1 MEDLKAKIKLKVKKM
16 SSSIAFYRSIGF
28 MIPQD
33 VNTDYPLYIESDE
46 GPFKLVLIPEDQ
58 IIEETIETYEI
69 IQINYPNIAAVD
81 QAYNKA
87 ASNGC
92 KIITKPWN
100 TFWGT
105 RSAKIIDPDGHNI
118 LLYTNIV

>member
-1 MEDLKAKIKLKVKKM
+1 MGESNAKIKLKVKEM
-16 SSSIAFYRSIGF
+16 SSSVAFYRSIGF

-33 VNTDYPLYIESDE
+33 VNTENALHIENDE
-46 GPFKLVLIPEDQ
+46 GPLELVLIPEDQ
-58 IIEETIETYEI
+58 IKEELIDDYEL
-69 IQINYPNIAAVD
+69 IQISYPNTEAVD